1 MPTPLPRLLA
11 ARLRRALTGP
21 ARQRLLRLAERLL
34 ARAGFPTN
42 KSGNNM
48 SMR

>member
-1 MPTPLPRLLA
+1 MLRSA
-11 ARLRRALTGP
+11 ARALRSRLRR
-21 ARQRLLRLAERLL
+21 RLLRLAERLL

-42 KSGNNM
+42 ESGNNM